1 MASTP
6 RELARWRAHLE
17 EVIGVED
24 AAAVVDPFANVD
36 WAALEGKV
44 DHLDQRVTLL
54 DHRVTL
60 LDHRVS
66 QLELRA
72 GRIED
77 QLGELR
83 SDMTRQFG
91 EVRTDMKELRR
102 DLLRVTGAQ
111 FFALIAAV
119 AAIVGLG

>member
-6 RELARWRAHLE
+6 PELARWRAHLE

-24 AAAVVDPFANVD
+24 AAAVVDPFASIDWKGLRHDVD
-36 WAALEGKV
+36 VLKSDVAGLKSDVAGLKADVAGLKEEM
-44 DHLDQRVTLL
+44 R
-54 DHRVTL
+54 
-60 LDHRVS
+60 
-66 QLELRA
+66 ELR
-72 GRIED
+72 G
-77 QLGELR
+77 
-83 SDMTRQFG
+83 
-91 EVRTDMKELRR
+91 DMKELRR

>member
-36 WAALEGKV
+36 WGALEAKV

-54 DHRVTL
+54 DY
-60 LDHRVS
+60 RVS
-66 QLELRA
+66 QLELRV

-77 QLGELR
+77 GLVELR
-83 SDMTRQFG
+83 GDIR
-91 EVRTDMKELRR
+91 DLRR